1 MNTKLRL
8 CIVGSLAFFTSALVA
23 ADRTY
28 QNSGGDLSSTSTSDW
43 GGTPPGDADKAI
55 VDKSGEYTLSGDVTF
70 GGLDALAEACFG
82 FAGRK
87 MTLTGSSQSGSVG
100 LKAGKADGKI
110 VFDGGV
116 LDFSST
122 AHCHPLYNANDAVT
136 VFTNGCIVTNV
147 VNFYAM
153 RSAQRSKV
161 EIVGR
166 TKVYANELRI
176 LQDSGFDDVLE
187 IRDGGQMH
195 VSNRIYPEANGT
207 LGTYGGN
214 VLLVRDA
221 GSQLKFSGNYDVQ
234 WGFRQ
239 SCHTIHAVGGGAI
252 TFSGNGG
259 LLLGGGAWHE
269 ARTNNALVVERSA
282 TASFPKII
290 SNSDHNRIFV
300 GDGATLTMAK
310 LRLSSSMNEI
320 IVSNATFNCTAPR
333 NSTDASKEGFNLAT
347 SATCT
352 GNVFRLIGP
361 SASLGTLPWPLYWFN
376 SASHIT
382 FSIEGGAKWGDAD
395 THFDAL
401 FSKEQHCTFRVTG
414 AGTVFGDADGKS
426 NRFYVCN
433 KNAAVT
439 EACAS
444 NVVEVSDGATLYAS
458 SLYLAGVD
466 NALVVSNGTV
476 DVKYLVPGFLYNAS
490 SIATNGMVRFC
501 GTSPKVYVRGGSYCK
516 FENNSILRFEIPKA
530 GYADDHVPLDLSC
543 ALTFDSTSRL
553 EIDCEEFAAKT
564 GGKLHLIHAEGGITA
579 ASKTRLAACV
589 TLPERCTLIVDDKD
603 VYIKSPRVR
612 GFIIS
617 FW

>member
-55 VDKSGEYTLSGDVTF
+55 VDKSGEYTLSSDVTF
-70 GGLDALAEACFG
+70 GRFDALAEACFG

-87 MTLTGSSQSGSVG
+87 MTLTGSSQPGSVG

-147 VNFYAM
+147 ANFYAM
-153 RSAQRSKV
+153 LSAQRSKV

-166 TKVYANELRI
+166 TKVYANELRV
-176 LQDSGFDDVLE
+176 LNDSGSDDVLE

-195 VSNRIYPEANGT
+195 VFNRIYSEAGGT
-207 LGTYGGN
+207 QGAYGGN
-214 VLLVRDA
+214 VLCVRDS
-221 GSQLKFSGNYDVQ
+221 GSQLKFSGGYDLQ
-234 WGFRQ
+234 LGFQRN
-239 SCHTIHAVGGGAI
+239 CNTIHAVDGGAI
-252 TFSGNGG
+252 SFSGNGG

-382 FSIEGGAKWGDAD
+382 FSIEDGAKWGDAD

-444 NVVEVSDGATLYAS
+444 NVVEVSDGASFYAS
-458 SLYLAGVD
+458 GVNVAGVD
-466 NALVVSNGTV
+466 NALVVSNATV
-476 DVKYLVPGFLYNAS
+476 ETKYLDPGWKSDDS
-490 SIATNGMVRFC
+490 SVATNCMVRLC
-501 GTSPKVYVRGGSYCK
+501 GTSPKICIKGGSHCRFK
-516 FENNSILRFEIPKA
+516 NNSVLRFDVPKTGFA
-530 GYADDHVPLDLSC
+530 ENHVPLELSC
-543 ALTFDSTSRL
+543 ALEFDESCRI
-553 EIDCEEFAAKT
+553 EVDCAEFVAVT
-564 GGKLHLIHAEGGITA
+564 GGKVHLVHA
-579 ASKTRLAACV
+579 ASISDEVKSRLLNTCA
-589 TLPERCTLIVDDKD
+589 LPAKCTLEVTATD
-603 VYIKSPRVR
+603 VYLKSPRVV
-612 GFIIS
+612 GFVIS